1 MQLCG
6 LKCKLISFQGL
17 HMIFKVSQEEKKIR
31 EELRVLRKEL
41 AGISAVDEFAR
52 YARTQRKL
60 NKVEEQVLSYG
71 QSRMDGRESLR
82 WKVTKAI
89 QAINVC
95 KLVLNLRLEFV
106 DLTDFIMTG
115 RRSSLSGHH
124 STS

>member
-1 MQLCG
+1 
-6 LKCKLISFQGL
+6 
-17 HMIFKVSQEEKKIR
+17 MIFKVSEEEKKIR

-95 KLVLNLRLEFV
+95 K
-106 DLTDFIMTG
+106 
-115 RRSSLSGHH
+115 
-124 STS
+124 